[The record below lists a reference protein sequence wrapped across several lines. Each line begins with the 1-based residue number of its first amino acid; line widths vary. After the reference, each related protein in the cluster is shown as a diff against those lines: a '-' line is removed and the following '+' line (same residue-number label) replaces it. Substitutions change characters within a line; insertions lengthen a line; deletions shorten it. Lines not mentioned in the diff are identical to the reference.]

1 MKEKWEIMRG
11 PMLIIALIIM
21 MAIVV
26 MHLDTKVTRLEKLCG
41 TYEQVLDVVYRDN
54 PDYYLD
60 VLTEDDVYYE
70 LQLQREEY
78 GLR

>member
-1 MKEKWEIMRG
+1 MNKWGIPTM
-11 PMLIIALIIM
+11 IIALLVM
-21 MAIVV
+21 MAIVIV
-26 MHLDTKVTRLEKLCG
+26 HLDTKTKRLEKLCS
-41 TYEQVLDVVYRDN
+41 TYEQVLDIIYRDN

-78 GLR
+78 GFQ